1 MSFLWNSAARHCRGG
16 SRTATL
22 STPAGFRRA
31 QCHSNDGSQ
40 IRGRSIDRECPLQ
53 RGSKINKGDPVHEE
67 GFHECAP
74 PSRALRWPRIAAPE
88 IAKGFPFVSRAAAWS
103 VLHHGRLRQR
113 YAEPAGSVPRPK
125 KSRRRAISR
134 AQLQSSTECI
144 ARITPPAGPISHTNN
159 SRVGTPVLRHSAPQ
173 PQQRPFRAINWV
185 PLGPP
190 YFRDRFERCLAF
202 LARLALVIRS
212 LRRIGADD

>member
-1 MSFLWNSAARHCRGG
+1 MKKDFTN
-16 SRTATL
+16 
-22 STPAGFRRA
+22 
-31 QCHSNDGSQ
+31 
-40 IRGRSIDRECPLQ
+40 
-53 RGSKINKGDPVHEE
+53 
-67 GFHECAP
+67 
-74 PSRALRWPRIAAPE
+74 
-88 IAKGFPFVSRAAAWS
+88 
-103 VLHHGRLRQR
+103 VLHHRALSDGL
-113 YAEPAGSVPRPK
+113 ALPRPK
-125 KSRRRAISR
+125 SRRVSPLCQELLHGQFSTMAASGSDTPNRLGPFRDLKRVGDPR
-134 AQLQSSTECI
+134 AQIQSSAECI

-173 PQQRPFRAINWV
+173 PQQRTFRAINWV